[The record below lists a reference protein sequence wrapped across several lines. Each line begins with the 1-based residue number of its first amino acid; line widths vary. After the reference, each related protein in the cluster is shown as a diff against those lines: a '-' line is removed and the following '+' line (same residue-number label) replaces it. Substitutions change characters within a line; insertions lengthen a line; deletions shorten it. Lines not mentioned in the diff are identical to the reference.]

1 MARPKA
7 RSFSPVVLT
16 ALLGSLALAQ
26 QPAPVAEPDP
36 IEVAYDL
43 LAAGTLGDGLAA
55 LATAIEAQD
64 DPVERSHLR
73 YVIGRALQNA
83 GDCAGAMAQW
93 TALEADASEGDPW
106 VPRARFGRA
115 ECLAAD
121 GDEASALA
129 LFSSEA
135 ETLLDGARRLSI
147 AEELVEIA
155 RAARAEN
162 EYGVATNANRALG
175 LYNVILALLNE
186 GALHDEAD
194 HWVAA
199 LNNDTSRLEAR
210 LRENPS
216 GEWACHDR
224 LALARFTGD
233 IELLW
238 TTANEC
244 TGEVAVDA
252 ALLYADYSYG
262 NAVVVLLG
270 NTLITNHTTEGAHLL
285 AQRAALASIAAD
297 ADPAVAL
304 AQVEEAIALAP
315 EPPVDFVLD
324 AASALASG
332 GYGAQARALWE
343 RARELTTRR
352 DALERVQTEWADLR
366 RSEAIT
372 AANAGD
378 IDGAVAT
385 LEALASE
392 LPTERSAARELAG
405 QLLARAG
412 RASEAEAA
420 WREAGTPAARQYL
433 IELLESQGRLADAQ
447 PLRAE
452 LGMRERI
459 EHLEIAVEGSF
470 TSAEPAR
477 LHVRSDGIETIE
489 VRYHQVDVEAFLR
502 SMGRLDN
509 LPELDVDL
517 IAPDRTE
524 ILHLGAP
531 TYEGYRLPGPTD
543 GSVELGRLEPGV
555 WAIEVVGGSRR
566 AAAIVRVS
574 DVDVVSRAVGG
585 DLAVLVLDARS
596 GEPMA
601 GARVLVANG
610 ARVLAEGETGGDGV
624 YRGEVEP
631 GELHVLAI
639 SGASATWTTF
649 QAYGES
655 AAEARTADAESRRI
669 WSAVDRSD
677 AEAGDVVRLAAVVNA
692 GAHPWTHPSEE
703 LRLRLTSG
711 NQPLIDTTTPLVH
724 GVAEASVELPRDLP
738 DGTYMIVVG
747 DGQHERR
754 HAIRVGPRGARERVV
769 RLEQREERDAD
780 GNPVVIVTLHGPSGD
795 PLIAQHVRGVLDDG
809 RGERHLGVTD
819 SAGRLE
825 VSVPQGPLSGAPT
838 VHIEGRSLTLRR
850 GSEVEPA
857 ELALPELRPGVAESV
872 RFAWEGAAEAALF
885 VVLERLAGPVPE
897 TPTLA
902 PGWWPYASDQLG
914 GTVIHRANQALA
926 AGAAEIALPALA
938 AGSYRLR
945 VEAMRLDGVTTSVQR
960 SFRVVEPG
968 SELELVTPGFDLDVT
983 ATREVPYRGSL
994 DITVHSAEPRATL
1007 VTLEQVGIVEHRV
1020 VRPGE
1025 AGAIALPEGL
1035 VGTARLAAVGLGDG
1049 ANTAEVRLDVRR
1061 RLDAELAVTEGS
1073 EPRATVT
1080 VRDEAG
1086 APVSGAAVLVS
1097 VRPATSRVADDARA
1111 LFAYQASILPAA
1123 MGLSTGFVLL
1133 AQADL
1138 IDDEILAWEA
1148 EALFAQ
1154 RDADI
1159 LLLEQMAGN
1168 WERAAAEEPAV
1179 AMGAAG
1185 YGRGGGG
1192 AGNLHA
1198 GRAQMNEGIAAGRPR
1213 RMAPAAFAWLRTD
1226 ATGQASVA
1234 LDPAALERGW
1244 YTAEAVVLEGAG
1256 VEQSG
1261 PPVGDGHGL
1270 IVTRSVWLEA
1280 DTGLVAADLAPRQT
1294 GDSDVRIVLGAG
1306 NLAELETSGME
1317 WLSIDVAAPGA
1328 VRIPAVLLAP
1338 DLAPEDRRAYWL
1350 EQQYTLRVLE
1360 ELRAAGEREVPP
1372 ALYRWIAATRATSV
1386 SGTAPVSLGSVPES
1400 LSRIEGLA
1408 ESRVRE
1414 RAEALLGLGRAER
1427 NHPQGQAALLR
1438 LLRDPATNDLDTVGT
1453 VALAALLLSDEGDE
1467 LVAERRTYIESAAVS
1482 APTTLGR
1489 ARALEALAAAGLPMP
1504 EDPQALMVAVE
1515 ESAAERVSIEASA
1528 IFGALTRAL
1537 IYAGTDFEAAPT
1549 VTLQWPGRA
1558 ALTLAPGRHW
1568 ITLEGAA
1575 SVALRSEGGTA
1586 ALRVQRFG
1594 AAAPGEGA
1602 IRVSQRALRHGVWFQ
1617 GRELAV
1623 PTNAEVGTGS
1633 HVLDRPFFVE
1643 TTVETGSR
1651 DAVELELEVFLPPG
1665 TQLVP
1670 NSLVGMTLVAQEGD
1684 RLRVRGS
1691 VRDELVIRYVAEP
1704 LFVAD
1709 AAGAEAVDPT
1719 WRGPV
1724 VRANDGTVAGAGEAA
1739 TFESSPLRSQEAGRL
1754 AGFVLPAPVE
1764 ALTVPEL
1771 VDFGVALQGTDASV
1785 EGMTEMALEILTP
1798 LLLDAELPL
1807 SRVQEAGTA
1816 AFRAAIALGDDAALR
1831 QLFGILESRA
1841 PRADVTEDELVA
1853 VVRAFVRDGDYDYA
1867 MRAWQALLSL
1877 RFLAEVGAGER
1888 LIDVGLVG
1896 DGLAMVHELSRSY
1909 PDIPAV
1915 VGSMFNLPQLLQQQA
1930 ESQPDTPEGRF
1941 DARRFRRTADRWLGE
1956 YVVRYGTS
1964 DDADEAAFM
1973 QLDVQRE
1980 LEQWERMVRSAT
1992 GFAARFPESELLDS
2006 YVFMAAY
2013 GQQRLGNFEAA
2024 RTLYTRIA
2032 EERFN
2037 GAFSSDRDRARLA
2050 LGQIAHAEG
2059 NLTRAIELYREVR
2072 DQFPDAQAAL
2082 AVLESAEI
2090 RVPDVVEGA
2099 PGSNLRLPLRVRGVE
2114 SVRIWAYA
2122 VDLERLFLRE
2132 KQIRAVEAISLAGI
2146 DPVIELEQALPLN
2159 YGTLADQHVDLELP
2173 GVGAYLV
2180 MVRSD
2185 TALASTLA
2193 IVTDLQIDIVEDPSA
2208 RTLHVSVADAAGA
2221 PIDDALVRVARRGAA
2236 TTESERS
2243 DLRGLVHLNG
2253 YGSDAHVLARVG
2265 DSYAVYR
2272 GGEVD
2277 TFAMPSQIYT
2287 GWRIAVGD
2295 GLLEGQSGRA
2305 QFINEANVMEYEES
2319 VLRNRR
2325 SVSNFDLE

>member
-115 ECLAAD
+115 ECLAAG

-129 LFSSEA
+129 LFSAEA
-135 ETLLDGARRLSI
+135 ETLLDGARRQAI

-155 RAARAEN
+155 RAARAET
-162 EYGVATNANRALG
+162 EYGVPTNANRALG
-175 LYNVILALLNE
+175 LYNVILALLSE

-224 LALARFTGD
+224 LALARIMGD

-244 TGEVAVDA
+244 SGDVAVEA
-252 ALLYADYSYG
+252 ALTYADYGFG
-262 NAVVVLLG
+262 NAVVALLV
-270 NTLITNHTTEGAHLL
+270 NTLITNEGAEDAHLL

-297 ADPAVAL
+297 ADPTAAL
-304 AQVEEAIALAP
+304 AQVDEAVRLAP
-315 EPPVDFVLD
+315 EPPVDFVLE
-324 AASALASG
+324 AAAAFAAG
-332 GYGAQARALWE
+332 GYGEQARALWE

-352 DALERVQTEWADLR
+352 DALERVHAEWAALR
-366 RSEAIT
+366 RREALT
-372 AANAGD
+372 AANTGD
-378 IDGAVAT
+378 IDGAVA
-385 LEALASE
+385 ALAALATE
-392 LPTERSAARELAG
+392 LPTERSSARELAG

-420 WREAGTPAARQYL
+420 WREAGTPAARQHL
-433 IELLESQGRLADAQ
+433 IELLESQGRLAEAQ

-459 EHLEIAVEGSF
+459 ERLEIAVEGSF

-477 LHVRSDGIETIE
+477 LHVRSDGIESVE

-574 DVDVVSRAVGG
+574 DVEVVSRAVGG

-596 GEPMA
+596 GEPVA

-631 GELHVLAI
+631 GELHVLAL

-655 AAEARTADAESRRI
+655 AADARTADAESRRI

-677 AEAGDVVRLAAVVNA
+677 AEAGDVVRLAAVVNT
-692 GAHPWTHPSEE
+692 GAHPWAHPSEE

-711 NQPLIDTTTPLVH
+711 NQPLLDTTTPLVH

-769 RLEQREERDAD
+769 RLEQRDERDAD
-780 GNPVVIVTLHGPSGD
+780 GNPVVTVTLHGPSGD
-795 PLIAQHVRGVLDDG
+795 PLIAQHVRGDLGDG

-819 SAGRLE
+819 AAGRLE
-825 VSVPQGPLSGAPT
+825 VSVPLGPLAEAPA
-838 VHIEGRSLTLRR
+838 VYIEGRSLTLRR
-850 GSEVEPA
+850 GSEVEIA

-872 RFAWEGAAEAALF
+872 RFAWEGCAEAALF

-897 TPTLA
+897 EPTLA
-902 PGWWPYASDQLG
+902 PGWWPYTYDQLG
-914 GTVIHRANQALA
+914 GTVVHRASQALA
-926 AGAAEIALPALA
+926 AGAAEIALPGLS

-945 VEAMRLDGVTTSVQR
+945 VEAMRMDGVTTSVER

-983 ATREVPYRGSL
+983 ATREVAYRGSL

-1025 AGAIALPEGL
+1025 AGAIALPDGL
-1035 VGTARLAAVGLGDG
+1035 IGAARLAAVGLGEG

-1061 RLDAELAVTEGS
+1061 RLEAELVVSEGS

-1097 VRPATSRVADDARA
+1097 VRPAASRVADDARA

-1159 LLLEQMAGN
+1159 LSLEQMAGN
-1168 WERAAAEEPAV
+1168 WAVPAAEEPAV
-1179 AMGAAG
+1179 ALGAAG

-1192 AGNLHA
+1192 ASDYHS
-1198 GRAQMNEGIAAGRPR
+1198 GRVARSEGVAAGRPR

-1261 PPVGDGHGL
+1261 APVGDGHGL

-1280 DTGLVAADLAPRQT
+1280 DAGLLTTDLAPRQT
-1294 GDSDVRIVLGAG
+1294 GDSDVRIVLGPG
-1306 NLAELETSGME
+1306 NLAELETSGVQ
-1317 WLSIDVAAPGA
+1317 WLSVEVAAPGA
-1328 VRIPAVLLAP
+1328 ARIPAVLLAP

-1372 ALYRWIAATRATSV
+1372 ALYRWIATTRAASA
-1386 SGTAPVSLGSVPES
+1386 GGAAPVSLGSVPES

-1438 LLRDPATNDLDTVGT
+1438 LLRDSATNDLDTIGT
-1453 VALAALLLSDEGDE
+1453 VALAALLLSDEGDA

-1528 IFGALTRAL
+1528 IFGSLTRAL
-1537 IYAGTDFEAAPT
+1537 MYAGTDFEAAT

-1568 ITLEGAA
+1568 LALEDVA
-1575 SVALRSEGGTA
+1575 SVVLRSEGGAA

-1594 AAAPGEGA
+1594 AAVPGEGT

-1623 PTNAEVGTGS
+1623 PTDTEVGTGS

-1651 DAVELELEVFLPPG
+1651 DAVELELEAFLPPG

-1684 RLRVRGS
+1684 RLRMRGS

-1709 AAGAEAVDPT
+1709 AAAAEAVDST

-1724 VRANDGTVAGAGEAA
+1724 VRANDGTVVGAGEAS
-1739 TFESSPLRSQEAGRL
+1739 TFESSPLRSQETGRL
-1754 AGFVLPAPVE
+1754 AGFVLPVPVE
-1764 ALTVPEL
+1764 ALTVAEL
-1771 VDFGVALQGTDASV
+1771 VDFGVALQGTDASAA
-1785 EGMTEMALEILTP
+1785 GMTEMALEILTP

-1853 VVRAFVRDGDYDYA
+1853 VVRAFVADGDYDYA

-1930 ESQPDTPEGRF
+1930 EGQPDTPEGRF

-1956 YVVRYGTS
+1956 YVVRYGNS

-1992 GFAARFPESELLDS
+1992 AFAARFPESELLDS

-2013 GQQRLGNFEAA
+2013 GQQRLGNFDAA
-2024 RTLYTRIA
+2024 RTLYTRVA

-2099 PGSNLRLPLRVRGVE
+2099 PGTTLRLPLRVRGVE

-2243 DLRGLVHLNG
+2243 DLRGLVHLDG

-2295 GLLEGQSGRA
+2295 GLLEGQAGRA
-2305 QFINEANVMEYEES
+2305 QFINEANVMEYEEN